1 MTCVSRLIQHP
12 ALSGQCR
19 AEVVKQAEQ
28 AITFLEK
35 RQQFWAKQK
44 PVYTRQMERR
54 RALGLTGLTP
64 GGGRGKRRV
73 NSARPAGRAGGD
85 VGGAGS
91 VSVTSRV
98 SNGVGSSSECS
109 MNRRPSVVGGTSSAG
124 FTDRSSSDVGGASSA
139 TVVGGSSSGVTE

>member
-1 MTCVSRLIQHP
+1 MNCVSRLIQHP

-54 RALGLTGLTP
+54 RALGLTGPTS

-73 NSARPAGRAGGD
+73 SSARPAGRAGGD

-91 VSVTSRV
+91 VRMTNRTS
-98 SNGVGSSSECS
+98 SGVGSSSARS
-109 MNRRPSVVGGTSSAG
+109 MNRRPSDIGGASSAG
-124 FTDRSSSDVGGASSA
+124 FTGRSSSDIGGASSV
-139 TVVGGSSSGVTE
+139 TLTGGSSSGVTE